1 MLYSFELKVRTF
13 KLWLDSHGNQNLHGR
28 VNQQV
33 KYFPTR
39 LEIISTGRARATEK
53 PPARR
58 SRGRNI
64 DLVALLTFHVAKF

>member
-28 VNQQV
+28 VNQQI
-33 KYFPTR
+33 KYFSTR
-39 LEIISTGRARATEK
+39 LKIISTGRARAAK
-53 PPARR
+53 KSPARR
-58 SRGRNI
+58 ARGRYI

>member
-39 LEIISTGRARATEK
+39 LEIIATGRARAAEK

-58 SRGRNI
+58 ARGRNI

>member
-39 LEIISTGRARATEK
+39 LKIIATGRARTTKEA
-53 PPARR
+53 A
-58 SRGRNI
+58 
-64 DLVALLTFHVAKF
+64 A